1 MATLAQYDKFFETYN
16 PSAPE
21 AEEWHMWCQAFV
33 ARCAKKFGT
42 FERDYL
48 TARAARLASGRLNP
62 DHKTAPVGAI
72 GYWLWPD
79 DDDVAIH
86 IGGGVWM
93 RGSRHVTTRFGGVS
107 RNAGYSTFDSFQA
120 SAKLP
125 FLGWSL
131 TNGGNI
137 VRVEVPEVKLAAH
150 ERRVNASGV
159 SNGRSGPGTNYPVVQ
174 ELPAGET
181 GEFDAVVKGEDPY
194 DDERPRWIRG
204 AFRGSWFWLGA
215 FTEYSG
221 YGLTDLGTWDFKTDA
236 PAKAGAKPADT
247 PVVLP
252 DAAPKPYAFTK
263 DLACVTEVIP
273 AHYSNLD
280 RSEGS
285 FPTEQHT
292 VVVHDFGTE
301 GVNTVGSVLN
311 YFQADHTN
319 APASQVSSH
328 FVVSGTRII
337 QMVSLSD
344 RAWHAGAPGNDF
356 IGIECDP
363 AWDAPTVESVRVLLV
378 ALRERYGV
386 QLKTIKHSSLMAT
399 KCGDDVD
406 LASID
411 ITPDAEPAPA
421 AKPAKPAVNKLT
433 VWLSGAIA
441 AIAAALIT
449 FLTDNPLPF

>member
-131 TNGGNI
+131 TNGSNI

-150 ERRVNASGV
+150 ERRATLGAA
-159 SNGRSGPGTNYPVVQ
+159 NGRTGPGLKFPVVQ
-174 ELPAGET
+174 QIDKGVT
-181 GEFDAVVKGEDPY
+181 GEFAGYVRGESVDGNDVWYVGKFNGNYFSAVTFSAKG
-194 DDERPRWIRG
+194 
-204 AFRGSWFWLGA
+204 
-215 FTEYSG
+215 TT
-221 YGLTDLGTWDFKTDA
+221 GLKNLTS
-236 PAKAGAKPADT
+236 AKPAT
-247 PVVLP
+247 EPAAVVIP
-252 DAAPKPYAFTK
+252 NAAPEPYTFTK

-292 VVVHDFGTE
+292 AVVHDFGTE
-301 GVNTVGSVLN
+301 GVNTLSSVLN

-337 QMVSLSD
+337 QMVSLTD
-344 RAWHAGAPGNDF
+344 RAWHAGAPGNGF

-363 AWDAPTVESVRVLLV
+363 AWDAQTIKSVRVLLV

-411 ITPDAEPAPA
+411 ITPDAEPAA
-421 AKPAKPAVNKLT
+421 VAKPAKPAVNKLT

-441 AIAAALIT
+441 AIAAALIA